1 MRYATMK
8 LQLSA
13 EFVRPMQGWRG
24 LLAAGAAGL
33 ALAFSNLAPS
43 IATAGEAGPDL
54 SGSGQSVFLPY
65 LNAPLASAPITR
77 PPQVGVSVGGAVVRA
92 VLDTGSTGVVIAAR
106 AIPNLSQLKSLGPG
120 TITYTSSGRI
130 MRGDWVVAPVTLSGP
145 NGAQVTS
152 RPIPVLAV
160 RRIDCLKA
168 ARNCRVRTH
177 PTHVAMVGIGFA
189 REKDR
194 QAEGTPDRNPLL
206 NLPAM
211 GTPEAPGAMRR
222 GYVVT
227 KQGIQVGVTA
237 EGAKGF
243 TFAKLDKSDRFPDWA
258 PIPVCLSLNDRQ
270 PPACG
275 TVLVDTG
282 VDTMYLTLPASQLN
296 GQTVQAPD
304 GKPTLPPSARL
315 NLDLLGE
322 GKGVSYAFAVGNAA
336 DSVAPAR
343 VILVPRPGE
352 EAFVNT
358 SVRLLNRFDYLFDAD
373 AGYAGFRSRMPRG
386 AAH

>member
-13 EFVRPMQGWRG
+13 RPEVHRG
-24 LLAAGAAGL
+24 RRLGGAAGL
-33 ALAFSNLAPS
+33 ALILAAAMS
-43 IATAGEAGPDL
+43 TLARAGDAQPDL
-54 SGSGQSVFLPY
+54 SGSTQSVFLPY

-77 PPQVGVSVGGAVVRA
+77 PPMVGLSAGGPVMRA

-106 AIPNLSQLKSLGPG
+106 AIPNLSQLKTLGPG
-120 TITYTSSGRI
+120 TLTYTSSGRI
-130 MRGDWVVAPVTLSGP
+130 MRGDWVLAPVTLSGP

-160 RRIDCLKA
+160 RRIDCLKT
-168 ARNCRVRTH
+168 ARNCRVTTH

-194 QAEGTPDRNPLL
+194 QSDGTPDRNPLL

-211 GTPEAPGAMRR
+211 GTPDAPGAMRR

-227 KQGIQVGVTA
+227 KQGIQVGLTA
-237 EGAKGF
+237 EGARGF
-243 TFAKLDKSDRFPDWA
+243 TFAKLVKSATVPDWA
-258 PIPVCLSLNDRQ
+258 PIQACLSLNDRQ

-282 VDTMYLTLPASQLN
+282 VDAMYLTLPPPQLE
-296 GQTVQAPD
+296 GQTTQAPD
-304 GKPTLPPSARL
+304 GKPALPQGARL
-315 NLDLLGE
+315 KVDLLGE
-322 GKGVSYAFAVGNAA
+322 GKGPSYAFAVGDAG

-343 VILVPRPGE
+343 VILVPRSGGE
-352 EAFVNT
+352 TFVNT

-373 AGYAGFRSRMPRG
+373 GGYAGFRLRVPR
-386 AAH
+386 ATSQ